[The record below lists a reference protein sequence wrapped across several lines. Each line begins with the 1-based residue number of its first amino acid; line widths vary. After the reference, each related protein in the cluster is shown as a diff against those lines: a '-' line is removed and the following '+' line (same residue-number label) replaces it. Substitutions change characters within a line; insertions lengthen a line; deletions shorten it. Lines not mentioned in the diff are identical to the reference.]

1 MNPRPRRRACA
12 ANQSEEEEENVKKK
26 KITSSMQSVS
36 EATPFLIG
44 GVRAEKAKKSGVADK
59 GRMERLNHLV
69 KFV

>member
-1 MNPRPRRRACA
+1 
-12 ANQSEEEEENVKKK
+12 
-26 KITSSMQSVS
+26 MQSVS